1 MSADNYLFID
11 RKKKPIE
18 VWACVASLTT
28 VTTESYEKK
37 NLEGQKVSL
46 IGKAETLEE
55 ALKMAEDYEK
65 ELESNGSYVE
75 CGISFKLWAK

>member
-18 VWACVASLTT
+18 VWACVASL
-28 VTTESYEKK
+28 TTESYEKK

-55 ALKMAEDYEK
+55 ALKIAEDYEK
-65 ELESNGSYVE
+65 ELESNGSYIE
-75 CGISFKLWAK
+75 YGISFRLWAK